1 MKKELIELVKA
12 AQNGEEGALNEL
24 FNAYYNDIYYFAL
37 KTVKDENLAYDITQ
51 ETFIEIINTIGN
63 LKEPAAFVAWS
74 RTITYHQC
82 TRYFKRKQAILVDED
97 EDGATI
103 FDNLKEENAEFIPD
117 EALDN
122 DEFKKTILNILDELS
137 EEQRSA
143 TILYYFDELSIKQI
157 AEIQKVSEGTV
168 KSRLNYARK
177 AIKSSVETYEKKHG
191 IKLHTIAL
199 LPLIKWVFEGVFSN
213 GISAEA
219 ASGIASGVSASTGV
233 SLSAAA
239 STYGSAGA
247 TVAGASVAAESS
259 ATVVGA
265 TVNATKTVGLFSKIA
280 SIPLTTKIVAGVIT
294 GAILIGGS
302 VAMVTLLSGNDNHDK
317 KPDSSISTPISTTVE
332 TEKTE
337 PEHEHSYSSKV
348 TKKATCTAEGQK
360 IFTCSCGDTYSEKL
374 DIRDHQWAYD
384 NTWYVEV
391 PSIIG
396 REEGVQ
402 KRTCE
407 SCGKIDRRNYTEDV
421 IDNSFED
428 HALDYLLDFGEPSG
442 DGMNVGGLLGYAGAT
457 YPRSENPFSCTST
470 ELFNHLSKHFV
481 LTDSL
486 KEMMKQSDRY
496 DETTDTFNNLGY
508 EGVLGSVSAYG
519 YVHKGGNKY
528 EVYYLYSSYS
538 YYKKTTY
545 WKVELEY
552 NRPEDKENRYI
563 SVVQTYAF
571 PDDIINDMWY

>member
-348 TKKATCTAEGQK
+348 TKKATCTAEGIK
-360 IFTCSCGDTYSEKL
+360 
-374 DIRDHQWAYD
+374 
-384 NTWYVEV
+384 
-391 PSIIG
+391 
-396 REEGVQ
+396 
-402 KRTCE
+402 
-407 SCGKIDRRNYTEDV
+407 
-421 IDNSFED
+421 
-428 HALDYLLDFGEPSG
+428 
-442 DGMNVGGLLGYAGAT
+442 
-457 YPRSENPFSCTST
+457 
-470 ELFNHLSKHFV
+470 
-481 LTDSL
+481 
-486 KEMMKQSDRY
+486 
-496 DETTDTFNNLGY
+496 
-508 EGVLGSVSAYG
+508 
-519 YVHKGGNKY
+519 
-528 EVYYLYSSYS
+528 
-538 YYKKTTY
+538 
-545 WKVELEY
+545 
-552 NRPEDKENRYI
+552 
-563 SVVQTYAF
+563 
-571 PDDIINDMWY
+571 